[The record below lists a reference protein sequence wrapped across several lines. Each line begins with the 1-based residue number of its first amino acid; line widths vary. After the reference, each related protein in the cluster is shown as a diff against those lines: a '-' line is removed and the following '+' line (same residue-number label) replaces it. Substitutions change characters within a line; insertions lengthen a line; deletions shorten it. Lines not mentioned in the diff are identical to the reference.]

1 MILSKKYSVLF
12 VAIQKT
18 GTTSIEKTL
27 QRYLRPYIVSSTTN
41 IKKRKNFRYKHNSAE
56 ILFGCPQ
63 INSIWNKLF
72 KFSFVRNPW
81 DLCVSHF
88 FYRQRRGS
96 YGEVID
102 VTFKEWLINDKKRE
116 PIMWQAS
123 TQYDCLTVNGDLA
136 IDFVGKFENLQ
147 NDFNEVCKYIQI
159 PTIQLDHWNSTKH
172 QHYSTYYDQET
183 KEYVCDLFKKDIEY
197 FNYEF

>member
-1 MILSKKYSVLF
+1 MILSKKYAILF

-27 QRYLRPYIVSSTTN
+27 QEYLSPHVVYGITN
-41 IKKRKNFRYKHNSAE
+41 IKHRKSFRYKHNSAE
-56 ILFGCPQ
+56 MLYNYPEIIDLWDQ
-63 INSIWNKLF
+63 LF

-81 DLCVSHF
+81 DLCTSHF
-88 FYRQRRGS
+88 FHRQRRG
-96 YGEVID
+96 YGEAID

-116 PIMWQAS
+116 PIIWQAP

-159 PTIQLDHWNSTKH
+159 PTIQLDHWNSVKH